1 MESILK
7 IRRRILCYGES
18 ARSVSRSTG
27 ISRNT
32 IKKYLAGASSPSYR
46 RDPSCSRPK
55 LQGYEDRLRV
65 LYEQDQLRPSRDRR
79 TAVSL
84 YERLAKDGYTGSYSP
99 VCRYI
104 KLLKSEPSLSG
115 AFIPLHFKAGDAMQF
130 DWSEEHVILGGVEI
144 KIKIA
149 HFRLCHSRKSFL
161 YA

>member
-27 ISRNT
+27 VSRNT
-32 IKKYLAGASSPSYR
+32 IKKYLADASSPSYR

-55 LQGYEDRLRV
+55 LQGFEERLRT
-65 LYEQDQLRPSRDRR
+65 LYEQDQLRPSRYRR

-130 DWSEEHVILGGVEI
+130 DWSEEHVVLGGVET

-149 HFRLCHSRKSFL
+149 HFRLCHSRKSFV